1 MEGII
6 KKELKNKFSPEFL
19 NRLDDIVLF
28 DQLSNENVLKI
39 VDIELDIFNDRM
51 AEEGYSFK
59 FNKAAKQFICD
70 QGYDPAFGARPIKR
84 AIQKYVE
91 DLVADAILTDQIE
104 PREKPY
110 TINKVKSE
118 DKLTLKS

>member
-1 MEGII
+1 M
-6 KKELKNKFSPEFL
+6 
-19 NRLDDIVLF
+19 
-28 DQLSNENVLKI
+28 
-39 VDIELDIFNDRM
+39 RM
-51 AEEGYSFK
+51 SEEGYSFK
-59 FNKAAKQFICD
+59 FNKTVKQFICD

-91 DLVADAILTDQIE
+91 DLIADAILTDQIE

-110 TINKVKSE
+110 AISKVKSE